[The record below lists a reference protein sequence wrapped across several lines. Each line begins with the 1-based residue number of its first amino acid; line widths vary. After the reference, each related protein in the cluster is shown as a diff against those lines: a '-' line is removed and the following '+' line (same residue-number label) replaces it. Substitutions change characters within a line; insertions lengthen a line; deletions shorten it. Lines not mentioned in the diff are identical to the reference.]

1 MLRSPRRWSYSI
13 KNYRKASGAAFGR
26 SRLYWETEADDFYSA
41 MWGANDPVDWQA
53 AEVRRFWL
61 KLGRI
66 LVDLWPVLTEH
77 WRCFGQDLDPV
88 CPTLWFRLR

>member
-1 MLRSPRRWSYSI
+1 MLRSPRRWTYSI

-61 KLGRI
+61 KLRRI
-66 LVDLWPVLTEH
+66 LAN
-77 WRCFGQDLDPV
+77 LD
-88 CPTLWFRLR
+88 